1 MSLVHQKQV
10 DYCLVKKEQK
20 KFLKDKK
27 SYLMKSVSP
36 SISHWYVILKSE
48 KRKTSEVSLNPEKRY
63 ENHLNRVSEVI
74 SVIRRQQ
81 VQKEKPNG

>member
-48 KRKTSEVSLNPEKRY
+48 KEKD
-63 ENHLNRVSEVI
+63 
-74 SVIRRQQ
+74 IRR
-81 VQKEKPNG
+81 KSESRKKI